1 MWSTLNEGRND
12 CVSHS
17 EPMSDGKSVLSA
29 SQGHRWHCLYTEHML
44 CPPWRRR
51 GGGATTE
58 VIQAFLP
65 NRFTDSN
72 TKQSLDP
79 HRSRRGSGLHCSG
92 EGGQRGFLEERLLKL
107 GFEDRSSAE
116 KGIQEVGR
124 NAGHVPGPM
133 ICSVWPEYRECIRR
147 QQQIRGGSQ
156 RSRVLLVPWTRR
168 GHFLCFSCSISAQI
182 SPAVL
187 RQSGRKW
194 KSSCPRIY
202 LAIGCSK

>member
-1 MWSTLNEGRND
+1 
-12 CVSHS
+12 
-17 EPMSDGKSVLSA
+17 
-29 SQGHRWHCLYTEHML
+29 ML

-156 RSRVLLVPWTRR
+156 EEPGLAGSLNQTWSLPVLQLLHLSTDFPCCPKAKW
-168 GHFLCFSCSISAQI
+168 QKMKKQ
-182 SPAVL
+182 SP
-187 RQSGRKW
+187 
-194 KSSCPRIY
+194 
-202 LAIGCSK
+202 